1 MDCVATGLPN
11 PDVSWSLPDGT
22 LVNNGLQSDDS
33 GLRNR
38 RYVMYGN
45 GTLLLQQMGRKDEGN
60 YTCHATNKLGKD
72 ERKLS
77 VKLASN
83 APQIGLNSQ
92 SLVKVKLGEAVKLS
106 CQATGEPK
114 PRITWISPH
123 TDVIPPLSDKFR
135 VVDDGTLILK
145 KVTLA
150 DEGKY
155 ACVARNSAG
164 DDIKNMIV
172 EAELQEPYI
181 NSVRGKTSAKLL
193 AVSYQTA
200 LLDCRVE
207 GKPEPKV
214 WWLTPY
220 GHSLTPPYLG
230 GRFQVHQNGS
240 LELRGVRKM
249 DAGRYKCFAKNHLGE
264 ASLSVEMEVASLAEK
279 PSFASPNIEILPI
292 KQDGGE
298 LILECPAR
306 GTPIPE
312 ISWVL
317 PNGTML
323 SPGRRLQRITHHFGN
338 GTLWI
343 SQPTPSDKGIYRCLA
358 RNIAGQAEKRYS
370 LEAGWKP
377 VIRGTTGR
385 LSLLNPITRS
395 YHFNFM
401 ITKLKLGTFWTVFV
415 MMSRRKKLFI
425 PKIKIVH
432 LNRNY
437 CIQKVFGLSEISVD

>member
-1 MDCVATGLPN
+1 MSLLQNGTLRIHSANFSSKGDYKCIASNAAGADTVTYQLHVAALPPSISEGVQDTVIIQPGETWQTN
-11 PDVSWSLPDGT
+11 LLQLHPVENLSCLWLTVVHLPRQDLPDGT

-45 GTLLLQQMGRKDEGN
+45 GTLLLQQMGRKDEGD

-123 TDVIPPLSDKFR
+123 TDVIPPLSDKYR

-193 AVSYQTA
+193 A
-200 LLDCRVE
+200 
-207 GKPEPKV
+207 
-214 WWLTPY
+214 
-220 GHSLTPPYLG
+220 
-230 GRFQVHQNGS
+230 NGS

-279 PSFASPNIEILPI
+279 P
-292 KQDGGE
+292 
-298 LILECPAR
+298 
-306 GTPIPE
+306 TPT
-312 ISWVL
+312 S
-317 PNGTML
+317 N
-323 SPGRRLQRITHHFGN
+323 
-338 GTLWI
+338 
-343 SQPTPSDKGIYRCLA
+343 
-358 RNIAGQAEKRYS
+358 
-370 LEAGWKP
+370 
-377 VIRGTTGR
+377 TG
-385 LSLLNPITRS
+385 L
-395 YHFNFM
+395 
-401 ITKLKLGTFWTVFV
+401 
-415 MMSRRKKLFI
+415 
-425 PKIKIVH
+425 
-432 LNRNY
+432 
-437 CIQKVFGLSEISVD
+437 

>member
-1 MDCVATGLPN
+1 MSLLQNGTLRIHSANFSSKGDYKCIASNAADCGSTIKQHKPSESFFLLLHCFCSKVDCVATGLPN
-11 PDVSWSLPDGT
+11 PEVSWSLPDGT

-33 GLRNR
+33 SLRNR

-45 GTLLLQQMGRKDEGN
+45 GTLLLQQMGRKDEGD

-77 VKLASN
+77 VKLGSN
-83 APQIGLNSQ
+83 APQIGLKSQ
-92 SLVKVKLGEAVKLS
+92 SLVKVKLGESVKLS

-123 TDVIPPLSDKFR
+123 TDVIPPLSDKYR

-181 NSVRGKTSAKLL
+181 NGVRGKTTAKLL

-240 LELRGVRKM
+240 LELRGVRKT

-338 GTLWI
+338 GTL
-343 SQPTPSDKGIYRCLA
+343 
-358 RNIAGQAEKRYS
+358 NIAGQAEKR
-370 LEAGWKP
+370 AP
-377 VIRGTTGR
+377 
-385 LSLLNPITRS
+385 
-395 YHFNFM
+395 FM
-401 ITKLKLGTFWTVFV
+401 FPGADWLY
-415 MMSRRKKLFI
+415 
-425 PKIKIVH
+425 PH
-432 LNRNY
+432 E
-437 CIQKVFGLSEISVD
+437 QK

>member
-1 MDCVATGLPN
+1 M
-11 PDVSWSLPDGT
+11 SL
-22 LVNNGLQSDDS
+22 LQ
-33 GLRNR
+33 
-38 RYVMYGN
+38 N
-45 GTLLLQQMGRKDEGN
+45 GTLRIHSANFSSKGDYK
-60 YTCHATNKLGKD
+60 CI
-72 ERKLS
+72 
-77 VKLASN
+77 ASN
-83 APQIGLNSQ
+83 AAGADTVTYQLHVAALPPSISEGVQDTVIIQ
-92 SLVKVKLGEAVKLS
+92 PVKLS

-123 TDVIPPLSDKFR
+123 TDVIPPLSDKYR

-181 NSVRGKTSAKLL
+181 NGVRGKTTAKLL

-240 LELRGVRKM
+240 LELRGVRKT

-312 ISWVL
+312 ISW
-317 PNGTML
+317 
-323 SPGRRLQRITHHFGN
+323 RITHHFGN

-343 SQPTPSDKGIYRCLA
+343 NQPTPSDKGIYRCLA

-377 VIRGTTGR
+377 VIRGTTV
-385 LSLLNPITRS
+385 I
-395 YHFNFM
+395 
-401 ITKLKLGTFWTVFV
+401 
-415 MMSRRKKLFI
+415 
-425 PKIKIVH
+425 
-432 LNRNY
+432 
-437 CIQKVFGLSEISVD
+437 

>member
-1 MDCVATGLPN
+1 MSLLQNGTLRIHSANFSSKGDYKCIASNAAGCGSTISQHKPSESFFLLLHCFCSKVDCVATGLPN
-11 PDVSWSLPDGT
+11 PEVSWSLPDGT

-45 GTLLLQQMGRKDEGN
+45 GTLLLQQMGRKDEGD

-77 VKLASN
+77 VKLGSN
-83 APQIGLNSQ
+83 APQIGLKSQ
-92 SLVKVKLGEAVKLS
+92 SLVKVKLGESVKLS

-123 TDVIPPLSDKFR
+123 TDVIPPLSDKYR

-181 NSVRGKTSAKLL
+181 NGVRGKTTAKLL

-240 LELRGVRKM
+240 LELRGVRKT

-312 ISWVL
+312 ISW
-317 PNGTML
+317 
-323 SPGRRLQRITHHFGN
+323 RITHHFGN
-338 GTLWI
+338 GTL
-343 SQPTPSDKGIYRCLA
+343 PMLLDMLLA
-358 RNIAGQAEKRYS
+358 GVYKAANPGAPFMF
-370 LEAGWKP
+370 P
-377 VIRGTTGR
+377 VADW
-385 LSLLNPITRS
+385 LYP
-395 YHFNFM
+395 HE
-401 ITKLKLGTFWTVFV
+401 
-415 MMSRRKKLFI
+415 
-425 PKIKIVH
+425 
-432 LNRNY
+432 
-437 CIQKVFGLSEISVD
+437 QK

>member
-1 MDCVATGLPN
+1 MVITLAVQTEAPRIQPPKTPELSIYLGKTVAFDCFASGKPPAQISWILPDRTFVRDPGTIHTVLSPMSLLQNGTLRIHSANFSSKGDYKCIASNAAGADTVTYQLHVAALPPSISEGVQDTVIIQ
-11 PDVSWSLPDGT
+11 PDRSMYAHCSAKGEPVPALKWILPSDGT

-38 RYVMYGN
+38 RY
-45 GTLLLQQMGRKDEGN
+45 QMGRKDEGD

-77 VKLASN
+77 VKLGSN
-83 APQIGLNSQ
+83 APQIGLKSQ
-92 SLVKVKLGEAVKLS
+92 SLVKVKLGESVKLS

-123 TDVIPPLSDKFR
+123 TDVIPPLSDKYR

-181 NSVRGKTSAKLL
+181 NGVRGKTTAKLL

-240 LELRGVRKM
+240 LELRGVRKT

-264 ASLSVEMEVASLAEK
+264 L
-279 PSFASPNIEILPI
+279 
-292 KQDGGE
+292 
-298 LILECPAR
+298 
-306 GTPIPE
+306 
-312 ISWVL
+312 
-317 PNGTML
+317 
-323 SPGRRLQRITHHFGN
+323 
-338 GTLWI
+338 
-343 SQPTPSDKGIYRCLA
+343 
-358 RNIAGQAEKRYS
+358 
-370 LEAGWKP
+370 LEA
-377 VIRGTTGR
+377 
-385 LSLLNPITRS
+385 LSQLTPPDQ
-395 YHFNFM
+395 
-401 ITKLKLGTFWTVFV
+401 V
-415 MMSRRKKLFI
+415 
-425 PKIKIVH
+425 
-432 LNRNY
+432 
-437 CIQKVFGLSEISVD
+437 

>member
-1 MDCVATGLPN
+1 HIFLNLFCTIYSLLSVQTEAPRIQPPKTTELSIYLGKTVAFHCLASGKP
-11 PDVSWSLPDGT
+11 PAQISWILPDRTFVRDPGT
-22 LVNNGLQSDDS
+22 IHTVLSPMSLLQ
-33 GLRNR
+33 
-38 RYVMYGN
+38 N
-45 GTLLLQQMGRKDEGN
+45 GTLRIHSANFSSKGDYK
-60 YTCHATNKLGKD
+60 CI
-72 ERKLS
+72 
-77 VKLASN
+77 ASN
-83 APQIGLNSQ
+83 AAGADTVTYQLHVAALPPM
-92 SLVKVKLGEAVKLS
+92 KVKLGEAVKLS

-123 TDVIPPLSDKFR
+123 TDVIPPLSDKYR

-230 GRFQVHQNGS
+230 GRFQ
-240 LELRGVRKM
+240 M

-358 RNIAGQAEKRYS
+358 RNIAGQL
-370 LEAGWKP
+370 LEA
-377 VIRGTTGR
+377 
-385 LSLLNPITRS
+385 LSQLTAPS
-395 YHFNFM
+395 PDQ
-401 ITKLKLGTFWTVFV
+401 V
-415 MMSRRKKLFI
+415 
-425 PKIKIVH
+425 
-432 LNRNY
+432 
-437 CIQKVFGLSEISVD
+437 